1 MKRFVLF
8 SVVVALAA
16 GMAWGAEPAASPPS
30 GKGWEGFTAKGS
42 RLVGRVEYLR
52 EKGEMR
58 VQLAGSSD
66 WYVYE
71 GVPGEVYDGFAGSKS
86 KGSFYTQK
94 VQGRYHGR
102 REE

>member
-1 MKRFVLF
+1 MRN
-8 SVVVALAA
+8 SVFAAMALAA
-16 GMAWGAEPAASPPS
+16 GLAWGAENAAPAE
-30 GKGWEGFTAKGS
+30 GGWEGFTAKGS
-42 RLVGRVEYLR
+42 HLVGRVEYLR

-71 GVPGEVYDGFAGSKS
+71 GVPGDVYDGFSGSKS
-86 KGSFYTQK
+86 KGHYYTEK

>member
-1 MKRFVLF
+1 MR
-8 SVVVALAA
+8 SVVFAVAALAA
-16 GMAWGAEPAASPPS
+16 GLAWGAEKAAPAEAA
-30 GKGWEGFTAKGS
+30 WEGFTAKGS
-42 RLVGRVEYLR
+42 HLVGKVEYLR

-86 KGSFYTQK
+86 KGSFYTQN
-94 VQGRYHGR
+94 VQGQYHGR